1 MNVLQRLLLFTLLY
15 GLAIAQDYQDYQEN
29 TPRPA
34 PIRLRPNAGLADAP
48 RPTPVPILKQINKHN
63 EDGSYTYGYEGADGS
78 FKIETKLATGEVKGK
93 YGYVDETGKV
103 RVVEYGANQ
112 YGFQPSGE
120 GITVAPPTLVDE
132 TAKEE
137 PDYEDEPVR
146 PQRPYRPPRP
156 QQPRPAPAPA
166 PRPQPQPQPQPQY
179 FQYEEEV
186 EQEPEPP
193 RRIQYAPQPQQISAG
208 PAPPRIQVPGAQRS
222 TDVLYSPLQRPAR
235 PEPDYSQTQNFG
247 GGPSNVR
254 ISRPV
259 YAPAPVQPAPASA
272 RANNFLGPPS
282 GGRPILDQFGP
293 APQTRPVQQAAPAP
307 LPRYQPQIN
316 HQPQAQGRAG
326 GGGGSLLDQLARDY
340 ALPQGNAQPL
350 HDISFGY
357 Y

>member
-1 MNVLQRLLLFTLLY
+1 LQHLLLVACLLCSLVS
-15 GLAIAQDYQDYQEN
+15 GQDYQDYQEN
-29 TPRPA
+29 VPRPA
-34 PIRLRPNAGLADAP
+34 PHRLRANAAPQSEAP

-103 RVVEYGANQ
+103 RVVEYGANK

-132 TAKEE
+132 STKEE
-137 PDYEDEPVR
+137 PDYEDEPAQR
-146 PQRPYRPPRP
+146 PQRPYHHQSRP
-156 QQPRPAPAPA
+156 QAA
-166 PRPQPQPQPQPQY
+166 PRPPPPQPQPQPQY
-179 FQYEEEV
+179 VQYEEE
-186 EQEPEPP
+186 EEPP
-193 RRIQYAPQPQQISAG
+193 RRVQYAQPAQQPAVG
-208 PAPPRIQVPGAQRS
+208 PAPPRLQVPGAQRT

-235 PEPDYSQTQNFG
+235 PEPDYSQSQSFG
-247 GGPSNVR
+247 EGPSNVR

-259 YAPAPVQPAPASA
+259 YALPPASPAPNSARAQGFLAPASGS
-272 RANNFLGPPS
+272 RPLLEHAN
-282 GGRPILDQFGP
+282 FGP
-293 APQTRPVQQAAPAP
+293 TQAPVARPVQQA
-307 LPRYQPQIN
+307 QPQPQ
-316 HQPQAQGRAG
+316 HSYQPQAQGRVG
-326 GGGGSLLDQLARDY
+326 GSGSLLDQLARDY